1 LDVVRN
7 HSDKTGF
14 TLTELLVVMTIM
26 LMLAVVAIPAAREI
40 LKSFESASNM
50 RTVIDAALCNARAIA
65 AREQCYAGVRF
76 QHDLKGRQYMIF
88 IVHDP
93 AAAPRQINLNRD
105 PYVTGTGLT
114 NGFRALEGRK
124 PISLPENTGVMD
136 LKVKTDYTV
145 PTPIIT
151 ERDVEVVGNDA
162 ASDMNIDETAE
173 LMDTT
178 TFSIV
183 FSPAGK
189 LVVHDVRVR
198 NRTGRIDSDSDVG
211 NFLYNP
217 DDVFNTKGNVEN
229 GDAMFYQ
236 DDYVRFGLVE
246 ESSRNCFVLY
256 DKREFDKVPV
266 DKRWSEY
273 LRGLDVIYINP
284 HTGEIVNK

>member
-1 LDVVRN
+1 MDVVRN

-93 AAAPRQINLNRD
+93 AAAPWQINLNRD

-114 NGFRALEGRK
+114 DGFRALEGRK
-124 PISLPENTGVMD
+124 PIALPENTGVMD
-136 LKVKTDYTV
+136 LKVKDSMLVTDGD
-145 PTPIIT
+145 IEI
-151 ERDVEVVGNDA
+151 VGNDA
-162 ASDMNIDETAE
+162 ASDARIDEGRE

-189 LVVHDVRVR
+189 LVIHDVWVR
-198 NRTGRIDSDSDVG
+198 NRTGRIDTHSDVG
-211 NFLYNP
+211 DLLYNP
-217 DDVFNTKGNVEN
+217 DDVFNTQTNVEN
-229 GDAMFYQ
+229 GNAMFYQ
-236 DDYVRFGLVE
+236 DDYPRLGVIE

-256 DKREFDKVPV
+256 DKKEFDKVDA